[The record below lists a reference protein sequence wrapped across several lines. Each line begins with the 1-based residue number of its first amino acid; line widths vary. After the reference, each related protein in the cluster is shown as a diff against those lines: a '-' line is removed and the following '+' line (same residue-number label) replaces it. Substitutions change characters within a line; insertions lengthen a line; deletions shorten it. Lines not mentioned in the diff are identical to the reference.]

1 MFKRQKKLSLNLK
14 ILRLFFITPL
24 LVSIPFSSFIGD
36 AKASLEFQWDQNTP
50 FKKLKWFQKEPVKS
64 MRNKIYFFLRRYDR
78 KAELLKIDLVVPK
91 TFKSTLKTKNIRFCK
106 AEVGGF
112 EGRTKCLEDVPAD
125 IEIQSED
132 VEIKNKETT
141 IRRILIYPYKPLP
154 RSKDTYAIVL
164 KAINPRRSGLYQFH
178 SYVQYAGEESSRY
191 LGSWTIV
198 ID

>member
-1 MFKRQKKLSLNLK
+1 MLKKQKKPSFNLK

-36 AKASLEFQWDQNTP
+36 AKAGIEFQWDQNTG

-64 MRNKIYFFLRRYDR
+64 MRNKIYFFLRRFDR
-78 KAELLKIDLVVPK
+78 KSELLKIDLVVPS

-106 AEVGGF
+106 VEVGGF
-112 EGRTKCLEDVPAD
+112 EGRTKCLEDFPAD
-125 IEIQSED
+125 IEIESED
-132 VEIKNKETT
+132 VEINFKERT

-154 RSKDTYAIVL
+154 RSKDSYAIVL
-164 KAINPRRSGLYQFH
+164 KAMNPRKSGLYQFH
-178 SYVQYAGEESSRY
+178 AYGQYAGEESSRY